1 MQRDA
6 MQTDNQRLK
15 HVKSDGIESGIQS
28 HYARLAGRD
37 GSPRTRKI
45 ETHATQTQLSKKPM
59 TGKERKPANAA
70 SHLNQERGS
79 STLQSNGSRS
89 SVNTRGQTLSC
100 SSRWILGLSRGS
112 PGHVVDKAYRWRPQ
126 LRCFTSVPG
135 PTDSFISFIIQ

>member
-45 ETHATQTQLSKKPM
+45 ETRATQTQLSKKPM

-70 SHLNQERGS
+70 SHLNQERVFDAS
-79 STLQSNGSRS
+79 EQRQQEFSEHS
-89 SVNTRGQTLSC
+89 
-100 SSRWILGLSRGS
+100 
-112 PGHVVDKAYRWRPQ
+112 
-126 LRCFTSVPG
+126 G
-135 PTDSFISFIIQ
+135 PDA